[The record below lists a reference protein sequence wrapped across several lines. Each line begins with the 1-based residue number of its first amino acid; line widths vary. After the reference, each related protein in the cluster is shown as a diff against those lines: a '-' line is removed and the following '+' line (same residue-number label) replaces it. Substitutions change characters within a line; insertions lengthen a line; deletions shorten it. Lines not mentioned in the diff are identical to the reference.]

1 MVQLILVFK
10 ARERG
15 YKLEAGGVGVL
26 TKVSMLVFVKVGH
39 DHIDAVDKSD
49 NQFRYIYSSS
59 LPSRNK
65 HASKARR

>member
-1 MVQLILVFK
+1 MVQVILVFK

-39 DHIDAVDKSD
+39 YHLDAVEKSD
-49 NQFRYIYSSS
+49 DQFRYIYSSR
-59 LPSRNK
+59 LDCLVGINMP
-65 HASKARR
+65 